1 MSNVKYDMAGRP
13 LPDRTYPAETGSAG
27 YSLHER
33 TLGQWLEHWAE
44 VTPDK
49 EYIVYSDRNLRFTW
63 SQFNERVDN
72 LAKGLI
78 SIGVKKGSNVGIW
91 ATNVP
96 DWLTFLY
103 ATAKIGAVLVTVNT
117 NYKQAELEY
126 LCKDSDMHT
135 LCITDGTWECDYVD
149 MTYKMLPELR
159 ESQRGHLE
167 SKEFPYLKN
176 VVYIGMEKYRGM
188 YNTAEL
194 LLLGQNIENETLDEM
209 KKSVTCHDVCNMQ
222 YTSGTTGFPKG
233 VMLTH
238 FNIANDGYFT
248 GENMGFTQDDKLC
261 VCVPLFHCFG
271 VVLAT
276 MNCLTHG
283 CTEVMVEK
291 FDPLVVLASIHK
303 ERCTAVY
310 GVPTMFIAE
319 LNHPMFDMFDL
330 SCLRTGIMA
339 GSLCPVEL
347 MKQVSE
353 KMFMTITS
361 VYGLTESSPGMTQTC
376 LNDTFEQRC
385 TTVGRDFPFVE
396 VKVLDPETGEECP
409 VGVQGEMCCRG
420 FNVMKGYYKNP
431 TATAEVIDKNGFLH
445 SGDLGVKDEQ
455 GFYKITGRIKDMIIR
470 GGENIY
476 PREIEEFL
484 YQMPGIRDVQV
495 AAVPSKKY
503 GEEVG
508 AFIILEEGAKMEP
521 EDVRDFCKGKIARYK
536 TPKYVFFIKEF
547 PLTGSGKIQKYKLK
561 EMSLELCRQQGIE
574 VI

>member
-1 MSNVKYDMAGRP
+1 MQQ
-13 LPDRTYPAETGSAG
+13 LF
-27 YSLHER
+27 ER
-33 TLGQWLEHWAE
+33 TLGGWLEYWAE
-44 VTPDK
+44 QTPDK
-49 EYIVYSDRNLRFTW
+49 EYIVYSDRDLRFTW
-63 SQFNERVDN
+63 KVFNERVDN
-72 LAKGLI
+72 LAKGLLA
-78 SIGVKKGSNVGIW
+78 IGVKKGSNVGIW

-117 NYKQAELEY
+117 NYKQSELEY
-126 LCKDSDMHT
+126 LCENSDMHT

-159 ESQRGHLE
+159 TCERGHLN
-167 SKEFPYLKN
+167 SKRFPCMKN
-176 VVYIGMEKYRGM
+176 VVFIGMEKYRGM

-194 LLLGQNIENETLDEM
+194 LLLGKNIDDETLAEV
-209 KKSVTCHDVCNMQ
+209 KKNVSCHDVVNMQ

-238 FNIANDGYFT
+238 YNISNDGFIT
-248 GENMGFTQDDKLC
+248 GENMEFTQNDKLC

-283 CTEVMVEK
+283 CTQVMVEK

-319 LNHPMFDMFDL
+319 LTHPLFDMFDL
-330 SCLRTGIMA
+330 TSLRTGIMA

-353 KMFMTITS
+353 KMYLTITS
-361 VYGLTESSPGMTQTC
+361 VYGLTESSPGMTQS
-376 LNDTFEQRC
+376 NIHDTFEQRC

-431 TATAEVIDKNGFLH
+431 EATAEVIDKNGFLH

-455 GFYKITGRIKDMIIR
+455 GYYRITGRIKDMIIR
-470 GGENIY
+470 GGENVS

-484 YQMPGIRDVQV
+484 YHMPGIKDVQV

-503 GEEVG
+503 GEQVG
-508 AFIILEEGAKMEP
+508 AFIILQDGVKMQP
-521 EDVRDFCKGKIARYK
+521 EDVQDFCRGKIARYK
-536 TPKYVFFIKEF
+536 IPKYVFFVDGF
-547 PLTGSGKIQKYKLK
+547 PLTGSGKIQKFKLK
-561 EMSLELCRQQGIE
+561 ELSLQLCEKMGIE